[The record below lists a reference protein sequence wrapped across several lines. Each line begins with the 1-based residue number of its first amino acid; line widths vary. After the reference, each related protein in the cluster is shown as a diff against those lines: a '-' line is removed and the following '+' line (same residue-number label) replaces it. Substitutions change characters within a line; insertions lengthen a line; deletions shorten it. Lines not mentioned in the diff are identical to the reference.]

1 MQIKYIRIVCWNRFA
16 FVKLCKYLLKS
27 NKPDEPYNGA
37 FITLYL
43 TNDTVGPRKLW
54 HVINIIITPISWKPK
69 PTCIYSNKP

>member
-43 TNDTVGPRKLW
+43 QMIQWDPENCGM
-54 HVINIIITPISWKPK
+54 
-69 PTCIYSNKP
+69 